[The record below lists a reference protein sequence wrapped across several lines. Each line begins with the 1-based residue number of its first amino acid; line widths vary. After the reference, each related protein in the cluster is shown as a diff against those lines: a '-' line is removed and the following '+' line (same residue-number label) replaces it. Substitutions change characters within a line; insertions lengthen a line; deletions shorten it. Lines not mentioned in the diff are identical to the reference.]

1 MRAQPDLA
9 DASHEIGTTE
19 SAGRGSG
26 TTASD
31 ATGDETDAQTDPVD
45 LDTDTV
51 HHLLQN
57 ERRRNVLRFLR
68 DTDGPVQMRDIAE
81 QVAAW
86 EYDTTVRQLMSDQ
99 RQRVYI
105 GLYQSH
111 LPKFDNAGVIDYNQN
126 RGIVEKRPAAEELM
140 PYLDD
145 PAEEDG
151 DDNDSGSAAGGDVD
165 AAGGDVDAA
174 GGDVDAADGDVD
186 AAGGDVDAAGGDV
199 DAAGGDVDAA
209 DGDVENDGS
218 ARDAGSDDGAHET
231 AAETPPWERYQ
242 LAATAAGALALASA
256 GFGVPFGGPSA
267 FLVAALVLTVFG
279 GLTVANVVTSRD
291 S

>member
-174 GGDVDAADGDVD
+174 
-186 AAGGDVDAAGGDV
+186 
-199 DAAGGDVDAA
+199 

-256 GFGVPFGGPSA
+256 GVGVPFGGPSA